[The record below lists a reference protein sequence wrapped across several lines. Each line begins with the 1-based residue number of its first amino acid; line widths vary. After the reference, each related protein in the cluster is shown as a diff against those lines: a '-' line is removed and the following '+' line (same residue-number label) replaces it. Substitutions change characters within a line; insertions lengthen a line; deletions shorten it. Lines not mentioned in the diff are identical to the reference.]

1 LLEAGGKSAQTE
13 AINANLQAS
22 DLWAFFQAKMARVT
36 TIRTAAETAKL
47 SLLGDL
53 PTETK
58 AAIQKQIDAWNATAE
73 RYDTEPQ
80 TGEGRKELSERA
92 TEVTAERD
100 RKLAAYHLF
109 ELGSA
114 ASQLAI
120 VLASAAIITGLAL
133 LVYLASALGIVG
145 AGLGL
150 IAWLAPTMLHLWC
163 VANLRAAVRDIG
175 LRTSMLTLSNAY
187 AEQCLLYRVKWTI
200 CYPSSEHERTFQPM
214 GVCNPFAICRQPP
227 QQKRPFSRL
236 GGLFRF

>member
-1 LLEAGGKSAQTE
+1 MEALEVKDKIDEMEEGHKGSQSKNLRIGLLIAALAALLALLEAGGKSAQTE

-58 AAIQKQIDAWNATAE
+58 AAIQKQIDTWNATAE

-150 IAWLAPTMLHLWC
+150 IAWLAPTMLHL
-163 VANLRAAVRDIG
+163 
-175 LRTSMLTLSNAY
+175 
-187 AEQCLLYRVKWTI
+187 
-200 CYPSSEHERTFQPM
+200 
-214 GVCNPFAICRQPP
+214 
-227 QQKRPFSRL
+227 
-236 GGLFRF
+236 